1 MTGRWRRST
10 TWTITVTDIGYGE
23 LRRARSSVLKQ
34 SGVLA
39 PGRGSMDTTTPMVRL
54 GLEVVEFDV
63 EGAVRFA
70 GEITGKNLYRI
81 KVAKGNYAID
91 LFTAA
96 ICSGLSYGAAA
107 EQRRS

>member
-1 MTGRWRRST
+1 
-10 TWTITVTDIGYGE
+10 VNEIGYSE
-23 LRRARSSVLKQ
+23 LRRARSNVIRQGGS
-34 SGVLA
+34 LA
-39 PGRGSMDTTTPMVRL
+39 PGKGSMDTMTPMVRL

-70 GEITGKNLYRI
+70 SELTSKNLYRI

-96 ICSGLSYGAAA
+96 ICSGLTYGAAA
-107 EQRRS
+107 ERRRS

>member
-1 MTGRWRRST
+1 M
-10 TWTITVTDIGYGE
+10 IEYAD
-23 LRRARSSVLKQ
+23 LRRARSSVIKQ
-34 SGVLA
+34 AGVKA
-39 PGRGSMDTTTPMVRL
+39 PGKGSMDTMTPMVRL

-63 EGAVRFA
+63 SDTVRFA
-70 GEITGKNLYRI
+70 SEITGKNLYRI

-96 ICSGLSYGAAA
+96 ICSGITYGAAV